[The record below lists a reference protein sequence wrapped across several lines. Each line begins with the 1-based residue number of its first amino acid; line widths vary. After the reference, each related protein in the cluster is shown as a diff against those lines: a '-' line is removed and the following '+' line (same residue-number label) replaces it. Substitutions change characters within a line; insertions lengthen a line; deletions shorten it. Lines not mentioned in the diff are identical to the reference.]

1 MKLYLKEKKESKMS
15 FNVDGLGDP
24 NAMVAGAAAL
34 GKDASQYENT
44 SDVEGSVA
52 PWPRQPV
59 YKKQA

>member
-1 MKLYLKEKKESKMS
+1 MS

-52 PWPRQPV
+52 LWPRQNV